1 MYLWSSDP
9 GRITLDIFPSNP
21 IESVFNARNSCGRNP
36 PSKRVGIR
44 ALSLGGLAENA
55 DPHKTLKK
63 LRGSMSFEEKGEILS
78 EIDEKRK
85 ERRI

>member
-1 MYLWSSDP
+1 MVKTITIKEEVYEKLRSLKREDESFSD
-9 GRITLDIFPSNP
+9 L
-21 IESVFNARNSCGRNP
+21 
-36 PSKRVGIR
+36 
-44 ALSLGGLAENA
+44 LGGLAENA

-85 ERRI
+85 ERRV